1 MPVSARYCANM
12 SACKK
17 VFFQNSDFWERIVSV
32 SRRHNFHDRIFLA
45 YSPPPHSG
53 FTRFLRIRVALGSWA
68 VRLSGCDHI
77 RIHFGKPSRHAF
89 GSLRANSYS
98 HLVRF
103 DSLLTAPSRCLRA
116 CTLQAQAVPAARP
129 EDVLAP
135 RESPAR
141 VTPSVFAAAR
151 SACASWPSDLVS
163 VRLLLAPFVC
173 SCRHDS
179 VVELRLSV
187 RITVSSSV
195 SSWLARGV

>member
-1 MPVSARYCANM
+1 M
-12 SACKK
+12 
-17 VFFQNSDFWERIVSV
+17 
-32 SRRHNFHDRIFLA
+32 
-45 YSPPPHSG
+45 
-53 FTRFLRIRVALGSWA
+53 ALGSWA
-68 VRLSGCDHI
+68 VRLSGFGHI

-103 DSLLTAPSRCLRA
+103 DSLLTTSSRCLRA

-151 SACASWPSDLVS
+151 SACASWPSDLES

-195 SSWLARGV
+195 SSWLARDV

>member
-1 MPVSARYCANM
+1 M
-12 SACKK
+12 
-17 VFFQNSDFWERIVSV
+17 
-32 SRRHNFHDRIFLA
+32 
-45 YSPPPHSG
+45 
-53 FTRFLRIRVALGSWA
+53 ALGSWA

-98 HLVRF
+98 HRVRF
-103 DSLLTAPSRCLRA
+103 DSLLTTSSRCLRA

-163 VRLLLAPFVC
+163 VRLLLALFVC

-195 SSWLARGV
+195 SSWLARGVSIASGASRSRCCFSSFSVSPRGYHHGTRFNDDPRSFSCLSARHLIMAL